1 MGEHR
6 SLPPLVIRPR
16 PSRWLGGFVAATHIA
31 AAVAALALPLPWP
44 LRGALLLAIGA
55 SLGWLLW
62 TRVLARAPWS
72 IREAVW
78 DAWGWRLTLADGRVR
93 EARLAPST
101 YVGVGLVILNLRSG
115 RFAHRALVLTAD
127 AVDAELL
134 RRLRARLRLI
144 GPLDPAARDRSPR

>member
-16 PSRWLGGFVAATHIA
+16 PSRWLGGFVTATHVA
-31 AAVAALALPLPWP
+31 AAAAALALPLSGP
-44 LRGALLLAIGA
+44 LRGALLLAIGT

-78 DAWGWRLTLADGRVR
+78 DEQGWRLTRADGRVR

-101 YVGVGLVILNLRSG
+101 YVGVRLVILNLRIG
-115 RFAHRALVLTAD
+115 RFGRRALVLTAD

-134 RRLRARLRLI
+134 RRLRARLRLR
-144 GPLDPAARDRSPR
+144 GPLAPSDRDRSR